1 MLSSLLP
8 ILPSLGLLL
17 IIVLGYFV
25 FKQKVHEYNQKFTSM
40 FSLLS
45 AMTDEIQKLKNGKTF
60 QQIEI
65 DDNEVE
71 DSEYESEEDEDEY
84 HNEEDNSD
92 HEDDDDED
100 DEEHDDDD
108 DDDDDELQSVNLED
122 EQNQE
127 NNVHSNEIQSA
138 DIHEEVNAKEIK
150 ISENDLDYDSMP
162 LKELKALAK
171 DRGLGMGEKLK
182 KSELVNL
189 LVESSLKIE

>member
-17 IIVLGYFV
+17 IIVLGYFL
-25 FKQKVHEYNQKFTSM
+25 FKQKVYEYNQKFTSM

-45 AMTDEIQKLKNGKTF
+45 AMTDEIQKLKNGTTF

-71 DSEYESEEDEDEY
+71 ESDYESEEDEDEY

-100 DEEHDDDD
+100 DDE
-108 DDDDDELQSVNLED
+108 DDDDELQSVDLEN
-122 EQNQE
+122 ESNQE
-127 NNVHSNEIQSA
+127 NNIHSNEIQSA
-138 DIHEEVNAKEIK
+138 DIHEEVNAKEIQ
-150 ISENDLDYDSMP
+150 ISENDLDYDRMP
-162 LKELKALAK
+162 LKDLKALAK

>member
-17 IIVLGYFV
+17 IIVLGYFL
-25 FKQKVHEYNQKFTSM
+25 FKQKVYEYNQKFTSM

-45 AMTDEIQKLKNGKTF
+45 AMTDEIQKLKNGTTF

-71 DSEYESEEDEDEY
+71 ESDYESEEDEDEY

-100 DEEHDDDD
+100 DDE
-108 DDDDDELQSVNLED
+108 DDDDELQSVDLEN
-122 EQNQE
+122 ESNQE
-127 NNVHSNEIQSA
+127 NNIHSNEIQSA
-138 DIHEEVNAKEIK
+138 DIHEEVNAKEIQ
-150 ISENDLDYDSMP
+150 ISENDLDYDRMP
-162 LKELKALAK
+162 LKDLK
-171 DRGLGMGEKLK
+171 
-182 KSELVNL
+182 
-189 LVESSLKIE
+189 